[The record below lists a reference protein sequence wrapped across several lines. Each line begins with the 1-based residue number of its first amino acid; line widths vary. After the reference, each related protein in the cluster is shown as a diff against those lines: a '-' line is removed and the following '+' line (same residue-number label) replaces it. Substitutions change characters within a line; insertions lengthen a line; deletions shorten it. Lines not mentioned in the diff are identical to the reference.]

1 LATRPARKILID
13 AQLPPAL
20 ARVLAQQGYWA
31 EHVFDVRIVQASDD
45 AIWRLAEETGAIL
58 ITKDEDFAIPGK
70 RWSRS
75 VAVIWIRLGNTLRKG
90 LLERF
95 VPLLPQIMSL
105 IAGGETLVEVRP
117 RQRRATIRRS
127 RR

>member
-1 LATRPARKILID
+1 VPDAKRKLLID

-20 ARVLAQQGYWA
+20 ARAIAQLGHLS
-31 EHVFDVRIVQASDD
+31 EHVLDIGLLQASDD
-45 AIWRLAEETGAIL
+45 AIWRYAEASGAIL
-58 ITKDEDFAIPGK
+58 ITKDEDFAIRGRRALETVPVV
-70 RWSRS
+70 WL
-75 VAVIWIRLGNTLRKG
+75 RLGNTSRKA

-95 VPLLPQIMSL
+95 LPLIPQVMLL
-105 IAGGETLVEVRP
+105 IAGGETLVEIRP